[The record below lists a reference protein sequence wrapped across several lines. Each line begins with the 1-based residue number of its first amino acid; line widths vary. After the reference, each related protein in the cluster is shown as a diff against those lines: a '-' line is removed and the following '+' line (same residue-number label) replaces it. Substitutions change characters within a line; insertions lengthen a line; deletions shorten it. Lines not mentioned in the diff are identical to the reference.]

1 MHWEH
6 MLNQKN
12 GELLIDIGILFTP
25 KSSCPVVGLWR
36 LDALEEFYIVTGFNL
51 ETIHHHCMLYRY
63 AASQAEM
70 PQDHAHKEYES
81 TVKVL
86 QSAKT
91 KTYGVRDE
99 YRVSG
104 QAAQILLRNA
114 LNSSLENSLGWL
126 TTLQESYFDQSIY
139 THRSDKD

>member
-1 MHWEH
+1 
-6 MLNQKN
+6 MLLLASTLGPSTTIACSTDMVHHRQKC
-12 GELLIDIGILFTP
+12 LRIVLSTP
-25 KSSCPVVGLWR
+25 TSP
-36 LDALEEFYIVTGFNL
+36 F
-51 ETIHHHCMLYRY
+51 ET
-63 AASQAEM
+63 

-126 TTLQESYFDQSIY
+126 TTLQETYFSQYIPIDLIKIDFSNLQYAS
-139 THRSDKD
+139 